1 MPGPPRPPAAV
12 VLPLGRAPHSVRMY
26 EALLRVAPRPGRL
39 SPVGSTNAK
48 TTRHRGTTSLNRA
61 PSLPGRWTKS
71 ADWIKGGVA
80 AAVIL
85 ATTACGSISA
95 MQQPPSDVQ
104 PGGTGQGFS
113 RAEALAA
120 EDLLASLPVKGRAP
134 KTGYDRTEFGPAWA
148 DTDNNGCDTRNDIL
162 ARDLTATTTKA
173 GTRNCVILTGRLADP
188 YTATTIS
195 FRRGADTSSEVQ
207 IDHVVALSDAWQ
219 KGAQQLTKAR
229 RTAFANDPRNLL
241 AVSGPANQKKG
252 DGDAATWL
260 PGNKAYRCAYVARQI
275 SVKSAYKL
283 WITRAEH
290 TAMSTVLAAC
300 GGTSR

>member
-1 MPGPPRPPAAV
+1 M
-12 VLPLGRAPHSVRMY
+12 
-26 EALLRVAPRPGRL
+26 
-39 SPVGSTNAK
+39 K
-48 TTRHRGTTSLNRA
+48 RA
-61 PSLPGRWTKS
+61 PSLQDHRTTS
-71 ADWIKGGVA
+71 ATWIKGAIA

-85 ATTACGSISA
+85 ATTACGGSISA
-95 MQQPPSDVQ
+95 TQQPPSDVK
-104 PGGTGQGFS
+104 PDGTIGATAAPGTGQGFS

-120 EDLLASLPVKGRAP
+120 KNLLASLPVKGRAP

-162 ARDLTATTTKA
+162 ARDLTARTTKP

-195 FRRGADTSSEVQ
+195 FTRGASTSSEVQ

-260 PGNKAYRCAYVARQI
+260 PGNKAFRCAYVARQI
-275 SVKSAYKL
+275 WVKAAYKL
-283 WITRAEH
+283 WVTRAEH
-290 TAMSTVLAAC
+290 TTMTSVLVTC
-300 GGTSR
+300 GATG

>member
-1 MPGPPRPPAAV
+1 
-12 VLPLGRAPHSVRMY
+12 
-26 EALLRVAPRPGRL
+26 
-39 SPVGSTNAK
+39 
-48 TTRHRGTTSLNRA
+48 HRGTTSLNKA
-61 PSLPGRWTKS
+61 PSLPDRRTKS

-85 ATTACGSISA
+85 ASTACGGSISA
-95 MQQPPSDVQ
+95 TQQPPSDVQ
-104 PGGTGQGFS
+104 PGGAGQGFS
-113 RAEALAA
+113 RTEALAA
-120 EDLLASLPVKGRAP
+120 KDLLATLPVKGRAP

-148 DTDNNGCDTRNDIL
+148 DDDNNGCDTRNDIL
-162 ARDLTATTTKA
+162 ARDLTATTTKP

-275 SVKSAYKL
+275 SVKSAYRL

-300 GGTSR
+300 GGPSR

>member
-1 MPGPPRPPAAV
+1 M
-12 VLPLGRAPHSVRMY
+12 
-26 EALLRVAPRPGRL
+26 
-39 SPVGSTNAK
+39 
-48 TTRHRGTTSLNRA
+48 NRT
-61 PSLPGRWTKS
+61 PSLHDYWTTNVN
-71 ADWIKGGVA
+71 WIKGGIA

-85 ATTACGSISA
+85 ATTACGGSITA
-95 MQQPPSDVQ
+95 TQQPPSDVQ
-104 PGGTGQGFS
+104 PDGTIATAAPGAGQGFS
-113 RAEALAA
+113 RAQARATQ
-120 EDLLASLPVKGRAP
+120 DLLATLPVKGRAP
-134 KTGYDRTEFGPAWA
+134 KTGYDRTAFGPAWA

-162 ARDLTATTTKA
+162 ARDLTARTTKP

-195 FRRGADTSSEVQ
+195 FTRGASTSSEVQ

-260 PGNKAYRCAYVARQI
+260 PGNKAFRCAYVARQI
-275 SVKSAYKL
+275 SVKAAYKL
-283 WITRAEH
+283 WVTRAEH
-290 TAMSTVLAAC
+290 TAMTSVLATC
-300 GGTSR
+300 GGAPG

>member
-1 MPGPPRPPAAV
+1 MQDCR
-12 VLPLGRAPHSVRMY
+12 
-26 EALLRVAPRPGRL
+26 
-39 SPVGSTNAK
+39 
-48 TTRHRGTTSLNRA
+48 TR
-61 PSLPGRWTKS
+61 S
-71 ADWIKGGVA
+71 ANWIKGGIA

-85 ATTACGSISA
+85 ATTACGGSISA
-95 MQQPPSDVQ
+95 RQQPPSDVQ
-104 PGGTGQGFS
+104 PNGTTGATSAPGTGHGFS
-113 RAEALAA
+113 RAEARAA
-120 EDLLASLPVKGRAP
+120 QDLLATLPVKGRAP

-162 ARDLTATTTKA
+162 ARDLTARTTKP

-195 FRRGADTSSEVQ
+195 FTRGASTSSEVQ

-229 RTAFANDPRNLL
+229 RTTFANDPRNLL

-260 PGNKAYRCAYVARQI
+260 PGNKAFRCAYVARQI
-275 SVKSAYKL
+275 SVKAAYKL
-283 WITRAEH
+283 WVTRAERA
-290 TAMSTVLAAC
+290 AMTSVLTTC
-300 GGTSR
+300 GATG